1 MRRTVWGEAPSRP
14 AVEAQSMVLAMAGA
28 WDLAKDWAMV
38 VVAVAVAAGR

>member
-28 WDLAKDWAMV
+28 WDLAKDWPMV
-38 VVAVAVAAGR
+38 TAAAVAAGR